1 MKSKDK
7 HIALWDTEPSIYVHS
22 IRTLYCRSSMCL
34 LFSQHDEFLVEA
46 VTLGQIKRVR
56 IGHDGRG
63 GGCGWFLDKVMI
75 REEGQPEA
83 SSIEFPCYRQGNLTN
98 ISLCAYFKL
107 TCQYKYVRICARV
120 WLGKEHGRVVFKSI
134 M

>member
-1 MKSKDK
+1 
-7 HIALWDTEPSIYVHS
+7 
-22 IRTLYCRSSMCL
+22 MCL

-46 VTLGQIKRVR
+46 VTMGQIKRIR

-98 ISLCAYFKL
+98 ICLSAKHISNSLVSICMYI
-107 TCQYKYVRICARV
+107 YVRV
-120 WLGKEHGRVVFKSI
+120 SGRVKNMGEWCLSQLCS
-134 M
+134 